1 MNYIER
7 TKQLASRLEQNNIK
21 INGIQSEYIL
31 SDKAKKAIVEILEVG
46 NIYVQVL
53 YDVVRTVRSDDDLTV
68 EDKEKIKLINEHYK
82 STKNILESY
91 EFD

>member
-53 YDVVRTVRSDDDLTV
+53 YDVVSTVRSDDDLTV

>member
-1 MNYIER
+1 MNYIEKTR
-7 TKQLASRLEQNNIK
+7 ELALRLEQNNSK

-31 SDKAKKAIVEILEVG
+31 SDKAKKAILEILEVG

-53 YDVVRTVRSDDDLTV
+53 YDVVNTVRNDADLTK
-68 EDKEKIKLINEHYK
+68 EDKEKIKLISEHYK

>member
-31 SDKAKKAIVEILEVG
+31 SDKAKKAICEILEVG

-53 YDVVRTVRSDDDLTV
+53 YDVVSTVRNDDDLTV

-82 STKNILESY
+82 STKTILESY

>member
-7 TKQLASRLEQNNIK
+7 TRELANRLEQNNMK
-21 INGIQSEYIL
+21 INGIQSDYIL

-53 YDVVRTVRSDDDLTV
+53 HEVVSTVHNDDELTL
-68 EDKEKIKLINEHYK
+68 EDKEKIKLISEHYK

>member
-1 MNYIER
+1 MNYIEKTR
-7 TKQLASRLEQNNIK
+7 ELAIRLEQNNSK

-53 YDVVRTVRSDDDLTV
+53 YDVVNTVRNDADLTT

>member
-1 MNYIER
+1 MNYIEKTR
-7 TKQLASRLEQNNIK
+7 ELAIRLEQNNTK

-31 SDKAKKAIVEILEVG
+31 SDKAKKAILEILEVG

-53 YDVVRTVRSDDDLTV
+53 YDVVNTVRNDADLTI
-68 EDKEKIKLINEHYK
+68 EDKEKIKLISEHYK

>member
-7 TKQLASRLEQNNIK
+7 TRELANRLEQNNIK

-31 SDKAKKAIVEILEVG
+31 SDKAKKAIGDILEVG
-46 NIYVQVL
+46 NVYVQIL
-53 YDVVRTVRSDDDLTV
+53 HEVVSTVHNDSELTSA
-68 EDKEKIKLINEHYK
+68 DKEKIKLISEHYK

>member
-1 MNYIER
+1 MNYIEKTR
-7 TKQLASRLEQNNIK
+7 ELAIRLEQNNSK

-53 YDVVRTVRSDDDLTV
+53 YDVVNTVRKDEDLTK
-68 EDKEKIKLINEHYK
+68 EDKEKIKLISEHYK

>member
-7 TKQLASRLEQNNIK
+7 TKQLAIRLEQNNIK

-46 NIYVQVL
+46 NVYVQVL
-53 YDVVRTVRSDDDLTV
+53 YDVVSTVRNDDDLTV

>member
-21 INGIQSEYIL
+21 INGIQSDYIL
-31 SDKAKKAIVEILEVG
+31 SDKAKKAIGEILEVG

-53 YDVVRTVRSDDDLTV
+53 YDVVSTVRNDDDLTV

-82 STKNILESY
+82 STKTILESY